1 VTICRRSLDACEIQI
16 AKICVIGGIC
26 DCVFLSST
34 LNSTVAKNVHS
45 TAALIALGIAAVS
58 LTITVTIATFLEHR
72 FVHRLAPII
81 FPQKNQGI
89 ALQKVALDQPDLLPF
104 YGSSELMKP
113 ASNKAP
119 GFFRTYPTGFS
130 IFSVGK
136 AGAASLITLQR
147 LAAMSPDLRD
157 KKVAISI
164 SPTWFFHQIPTPYY
178 NGNFSLLQAGELIYG
193 TGNN

>member
-34 LNSTVAKNVHS
+34 LSSTVAKNVHS

-58 LTITVTIATFLEHR
+58 LTITVTIATFLEHL

-113 ASNKAP
+113 ASNKP
-119 GFFRTYPTGFS
+119 QTFFER
-130 IFSVGK
+130 I
-136 AGAASLITLQR
+136 R
-147 LAAMSPDLRD
+147 LASASFQWVKQGQL
-157 KKVAISI
+157 
-164 SPTWFFHQIPTPYY
+164 H
-178 NGNFSLLQAGELIYG
+178 
-193 TGNN
+193 